1 MRQRSMLLGNLA
13 AYREL
18 PVQEQERLA
27 RSPQARQLLAAFG
40 GQDVLLAA
48 LPEPPIPARATTR
61 IWAATV
67 GAPSA
72 VHERS
77 AGVAR
82 PVATLRVWV
91 VAMAALIVLAS
102 LGITGYAAAGSL
114 PGDPLYGIKRLEE
127 RLHLTLTFGEEQRG
141 AYQQRLQ
148 ARRRAEVQALLAERR
163 TGVAVAFT
171 GDLDQ
176 ATDGRWRVAGVA
188 VALPAEQVALAG
200 EHVSVEGVTADG
212 QVQVR
217 AMTNRGPRSPLPTP
231 QPPTPGAHP
240 TSTLPTSTAELT
252 ATLAAPTPEPTTGR
266 RPMDSPPPTTEPT
279 GTAAP
284 TMRPTGG
291 PRATAQ
297 PTRGPRPTTEPT
309 GIPQPTTE
317 PSGTRLPTSEP
328 AGGPRPTTQP
338 TGEQRATTQP
348 TGGSQPTTKPT
359 SELRPTAQPTGGPQ
373 RPTAQP
379 GGGEVPDA
387 RAQRPGS
394 VRPGNQPMFDA
405 SAYGF
410 QTSHALP
417 PNAGPGLS
425 VTSRAASPQA

>member
-27 RSPQARQLLAAFG
+27 RSPEARQLLAAFR

-77 AGVAR
+77 AGAAR

-114 PGDPLYGIKRLEE
+114 PGDPLYGVKRLEE
-127 RLHLTLTFGEEQRG
+127 SLHLALTFGEVQRG
-141 AYQQRLQ
+141 AYQQRLEE
-148 ARRRAEVQALLAERR
+148 RRRAEVQALLAERR
-163 TGVAVAFT
+163 MGVAVAFT
-171 GDLDQ
+171 GDIER
-176 ATDGRWRVAGVA
+176 ATDGRWLVAGVA
-188 VALPAEQVALAG
+188 VALPDEQVALAG
-200 EHVSVEGVTADG
+200 EQVSVEGVTADG

-217 AMTNRGPRSPLPTP
+217 AMANRGARSPLPTP

-240 TSTLPTSTAELT
+240 TSALPTSAAERT
-252 ATLAAPTPEPTTGR
+252 ATLATPTPEPTTGR
-266 RPMDSPPPTTEPT
+266 PTDPPPPTTEPT
-279 GTAAP
+279 GIAAP
-284 TMRPTGG
+284 TMRPTGR
-291 PRATAQ
+291 PRATTQ
-297 PTRGPRPTTEPT
+297 PTRGPQPTTEPT
-309 GIPQPTTE
+309 GIPQPT
-317 PSGTRLPTSEP
+317 PGPWGTRLPTREP
-328 AGGPRPTTQP
+328 TGAHQPTAAPSGGPRPTTQP
-338 TGEQRATTQP
+338 TGEQRATEQP
-348 TGGSQPTTKPT
+348 TGGSQRTAEPTSGPRPTT
-359 SELRPTAQPTGGPQ
+359 QPTGGPQ

-379 GGGEVPDA
+379 GGGA
-387 RAQRPGS
+387 R
-394 VRPGNQPMFDA
+394 
-405 SAYGF
+405 
-410 QTSHALP
+410 H
-417 PNAGPGLS
+417 
-425 VTSRAASPQA
+425 

>member
-18 PVQEQERLA
+18 PPQEQERLA
-27 RSPQARQLLAAFG
+27 ARWPEARRSYVAQLLATFR
-40 GQDVLLAA
+40 GQDALLAA
-48 LPEPPIPARATTR
+48 LPEPPIPTRVTTR

-77 AGVAR
+77 AGVSR
-82 PVATLRVWV
+82 PVAMLRVWV
-91 VAMAALIVLAS
+91 MATAVLIVLAS

-148 ARRRAEVQALLAERR
+148 ARRRAEVQALLAVRR

-217 AMTNRGPRSPLPTP
+217 AMTNREPRSPLPTT

-240 TSTLPTSTAELT
+240 TSLLPTSTTERT
-252 ATLAAPTPEPTTGR
+252 APLAAPTHEPTTGR
-266 RPMDSPPPTTEPT
+266 RPMDSPPPATEPT

-284 TMRPTGG
+284 TVRPTGG

-297 PTRGPRPTTEPT
+297 STRGPRPTSEPT
-309 GIPQPTTE
+309 GIPQPTHE
-317 PSGTRLPTSEP
+317 PSGTHLPTREP
-328 AGGPRPTTQP
+328 TGAPQPTTAPTGAPRPTAQP
-338 TGEQRATTQP
+338 TEGQRATTQP
-348 TGGSQPTTKPT
+348 TRGSQPSAEP
-359 SELRPTAQPTGGPQ
+359 SSGPRPTAQPTGGPQ
-373 RPTAQP
+373 RPTAPP
-379 GGGEVPDA
+379 GGG
-387 RAQRPGS
+387 
-394 VRPGNQPMFDA
+394 
-405 SAYGF
+405 
-410 QTSHALP
+410 
-417 PNAGPGLS
+417 AGH
-425 VTSRAASPQA
+425 

>member
-72 VHERS
+72 VHERPAAVS
-77 AGVAR
+77 R

-114 PGDPLYGIKRLEE
+114 PGDPLYGVKRLEE
-127 RLHLTLTFGEEQRG
+127 SLQLALTFGEVQRG
-141 AYQQRLQ
+141 AYQQRLEE
-148 ARRRAEVQALLAERR
+148 RRRAEVQALLAERR
-163 TGVAVAFT
+163 MGVAVAFT
-171 GDLDQ
+171 GDLER
-176 ATDGRWRVAGVA
+176 ATEGRWLVAGVA

-200 EHVSVEGVTADG
+200 EQVSVEGVTADG

-217 AMTNRGPRSPLPTP
+217 AMANRGARSPLPTP

-240 TSTLPTSTAELT
+240 TYILPTSTAEPT
-252 ATLAAPTPEPTTGR
+252 ASPAAPTPEPTTGR

-284 TMRPTGG
+284 TMRPTGR
-291 PRATAQ
+291 PRATTQ
-297 PTRGPRPTTEPT
+297 PTRGPQPTTEPT
-309 GIPQPTTE
+309 GIPQPT
-317 PSGTRLPTSEP
+317 PGPWGTRLPTREP
-328 AGGPRPTTQP
+328 TGAHQPTAAPSGGPRPTTQP
-338 TGEQRATTQP
+338 TGEQRTTAQP
-348 TGGSQPTTKPT
+348 TGGSQPTAEPT
-359 SELRPTAQPTGGPQ
+359 SGPRPTTQLTGGPQ

-379 GGGEVPDA
+379 GGG
-387 RAQRPGS
+387 
-394 VRPGNQPMFDA
+394 
-405 SAYGF
+405 
-410 QTSHALP
+410 
-417 PNAGPGLS
+417 AGH
-425 VTSRAASPQA
+425 